1 MLFNKLRRA
10 FGAPPLKGAPG
21 RAEPRRD
28 GRSIL
33 GLSMMKNE
41 QDIIEPF
48 IRHHARLLDALVVLD
63 NASLDETRRI
73 AMDCA
78 RELGNVVVADSEEFG
93 YAQAERMTRLLHAC
107 QSAYFADFVL
117 FLDADEFL
125 SAPDRGALLG
135 HLGAIPPGGV
145 GHLPWRTFVLKP
157 GETAAATPDP
167 PRSFR
172 WRRSAETPEY
182 RKAAL
187 RLDGAYRPDLRVA
200 QGNHDVLAGDA
211 GERLP
216 SVELDGLPLLH
227 FPVRSREQIVAKGVV
242 GWMAYL
248 AMNPRARASGLG
260 FQWRDAFDRVA
271 EGGTAAVESGLGELS
286 LRYAQDR
293 AAIDWDGDVVRDQAP
308 SDYDRRYSSGASAD
322 PVAVIARS
330 WERSLV
336 PTAPV
341 LRLERPP
348 EAATAAAGA
357 TGTSFD
363 AAWHWDHLFV
373 DVPPFRFL
381 AEKHRPASVLDV
393 GCGIGAYLALFKRFG
408 AAAVVGLDGVPP
420 EATASVLEP
429 GEYAVRDLAEPLRL
443 DRVFDL
449 VLCVEVAEH
458 LEERHSGTL
467 LDSIARH
474 AGGAIVF
481 SAAEPGQPGHG
492 HINCQPISQ
501 WLDRWAERGWVP
513 DLSDSLAIR
522 GLATMSW
529 FRRNLVVLRR
539 GDPAEAADATA
550 ALAAIGARAYAWY
563 AQLPGIRLLPFSELA
578 SAPLEGYGAGP
589 APGSRRHGVS

>member
-1 MLFNKLRRA
+1 MLFDKLRRA
-10 FGAPPLKGAPG
+10 FGLAPLKAGPG
-21 RAEPRRD
+21 RAQPRPD
-28 GRSIL
+28 GRNVL
-33 GLSMMKNE
+33 GLSMVKNE

-48 IRHHARLLDALVVLD
+48 IRHHARLLDALVILD

-78 RELGNVVVADSEEFG
+78 RELGNVVVADSDESG
-93 YAQAERMTRLLHAC
+93 YAQAERMTRLLHGC
-107 QSAYFADFVL
+107 QSAFFADFVL

-125 SAPDRGALLG
+125 STPDRPALLRN
-135 HLGAIPPGGV
+135 LDAIPPGGV

-157 GETAAATPDP
+157 GEDAAATPDP

-172 WRRSAETPEY
+172 WRRSTEMPVF

-187 RLDGAYRPDLRVA
+187 RLDGAYRPDLRVE
-200 QGNHDVLAGDA
+200 QGNHDVLADA

-227 FPVRSREQIVAKGVV
+227 FPVRSSPQIVAKGVV

-248 AMNPRARASGLG
+248 TMNPRAREVGQG

-271 EGGTAAVESGLGELS
+271 DGGAAAVEGRLGELS
-286 LRYAQDR
+286 LRYAQGRD
-293 AAIDWDGDVVRDQAP
+293 AIDWDADVVRDQAP
-308 SDYDRRYSSGASAD
+308 SDYDRRYSSGAFAD

-336 PTAPV
+336 PAAPV
-341 LRLERPP
+341 LRFERPP
-348 EAATAAAGA
+348 EAAMASAGA
-357 TGTSFD
+357 TETSFD

-393 GCGIGAYLALFKRFG
+393 GCGVGAYLALFKRFG
-408 AAAVVGLDGVPP
+408 AAAVFGLDGVPP

-429 GEYAVRDLAEPLRL
+429 GEYAVRDLAEPLHL

-449 VLCVEVAEH
+449 VLCVEAAEH

-474 AGGAIVF
+474 AGGVIVF

-492 HINCQPISQ
+492 HINCQPISH
-501 WLDRWAERGWVP
+501 WLERWAERGWVP
-513 DLSDSLAIR
+513 DLADSLGIR
-522 GLATMSW
+522 SLATMSW

-539 GDPAEAADATA
+539 GDAAGAAEATA
-550 ALAAIGARAYAWY
+550 ALAAIGARPYAWY
-563 AQLPGIRLLPFSELA
+563 AQPPGIRPLPFSELA
-578 SAPLEGYGAGP
+578 TVPLEGYGAAP
-589 APGSRRHGVS
+589 ASRGGRHDVP